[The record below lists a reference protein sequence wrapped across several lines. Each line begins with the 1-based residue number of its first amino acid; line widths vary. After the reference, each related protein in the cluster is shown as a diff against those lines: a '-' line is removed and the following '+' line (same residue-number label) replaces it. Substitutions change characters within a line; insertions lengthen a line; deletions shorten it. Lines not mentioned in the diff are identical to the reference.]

1 MEKLCQ
7 WNGMES
13 AKTKLC
19 TYRNLVFEFSG
30 ERMHCS
36 MNWVKVICYQFGK
49 TYIFIPHIIYK
60 NKF

>member
-1 MEKLCQ
+1 
-7 WNGMES
+7 MES